1 MEWLEVLERIE
12 QGEGRTTEFKSR
24 FEKDAVGRAICAFS
38 NSEGGVVILGVDDSG
53 TIAGVSENPERLHE
67 RVTTFLQTGCS
78 SPVAGT
84 CERHR
89 TPDGWVHWIEVPR
102 LRSVE
107 PLRHGGRIWIRRERS
122 SVEPSPSG
130 LQEMFNAFGFVF
142 TESQMILSAGLD
154 AIDSSLFQSFLKSL
168 GINIDSHPQLEVE
181 VDLLNQHVIER
192 GRGGVYPTLYGLMV
206 FGHSP
211 QRYLHTTNFFIQCV
225 AYGSSEPSL
234 DAYSI
239 SDAKGTIDR
248 QVELAMTWFR
258 SLGRREVYSGLYRR
272 DLPLAPEEVIREA
285 LVNAVIHRDYAITGS
300 KVMFEVFDNKI
311 TITSPGALPNH
322 MTVERVRAG
331 GVPRSR
337 NESMA
342 NAMVIRG
349 LMEQRGRG
357 WLLMRYRMKEFNGT
371 EPELTNDK
379 LSRFVRVTFRL
390 ESPDS

>member
-1 MEWLEVLERIE
+1 MEWLEVLGRIE
-12 QGEGRTTEFKSR
+12 QGEGRTTEFKSG
-24 FEKDAVGRAICAFS
+24 FENDAVGRAICAFA

-53 TIAGVSENPERLHE
+53 SIVGVRKNPEHLHE
-67 RVTTFLQTGCS
+67 TITTFLQSGCS
-78 SPVAGT
+78 FPIAAT
-84 CERHR
+84 CDRHK

-102 LRSVE
+102 LHGLE
-107 PLRHGGRIWIRRERS
+107 PLRHKGRYWIRRERS
-122 SVEPSPSG
+122 SVEPSPSE

-142 TESQMILSAGLD
+142 TETQMILSAGID
-154 AIDSSLFQSFLKSL
+154 AIDSSLFQSFLRSR
-168 GINIDSHPQLEVE
+168 GINIDSNPQLGLE
-181 VDLLNQHVIER
+181 VDLLNQRVIER
-192 GRGGVYPTLYGLMV
+192 GRGSVYPTLYGLMV

-211 QRYLHTTNFFIQCV
+211 QQYPDTTNFFIQCV
-225 AYGSSEPSL
+225 AYGSSELSL

-239 SDAKGTIDR
+239 SDAKGTLDR
-248 QVELAMTWFR
+248 QVELAMTWFK

-285 LVNAVIHRDYAITGS
+285 LVNAVIHRDYAITGL
-300 KVMFEVFDNKI
+300 KVVFEVFANSI
-311 TITSPGALPNH
+311 TITSPGTLPNH
-322 MTVERVRAG
+322 MTVEQVKAG
-331 GVPRSR
+331 GGPRSR

-379 LSRFVRVTFRL
+379 LSRSVRVTFRL
-390 ESPDS
+390 DSPDS

>member
-1 MEWLEVLERIE
+1 MEWLEVLGRIE

-24 FEKDAVGRAICAFS
+24 FEKDAVGRALCAFA

-53 TIAGVSENPERLHE
+53 TIVGVRESPERLHE
-67 RVTTFLQTGCS
+67 RVSAFLQTGCS
-78 SPVAGT
+78 APIAAT
-84 CERHR
+84 CGRHQ
-89 TPDGWVHWIEVPR
+89 TPSGWVHWIGVPR
-102 LRSVE
+102 LRGLE
-107 PLRHGGRIWIRRERS
+107 PLRHGGRFWIRRERS
-122 SVEPSPSG
+122 SVEPSPSE

-142 TESQMILSAGLD
+142 TESQMILSAGID
-154 AIDSSLFQSFLKSL
+154 AIDSGLFRSFLKSR
-168 GINIDSHPQLEVE
+168 GINIDSNPQLGVE
-181 VDLLNQHVIER
+181 VDLLNQRIIER
-192 GRGGVYPTLYGLMV
+192 GRGTVYPTLYGLMV

-211 QRYLHTTNFFIQCV
+211 QKYPHTTNFFIQCV
-225 AYGSSEPSL
+225 AYGGNERGA

-239 SDAKGTIDR
+239 SDATGTIDR
-248 QVELAMTWFR
+248 QVELAMTWFK

-272 DLPLAPEEVIREA
+272 DLPLAPEEVLREA

-300 KVMFEVFDNKI
+300 KVMFEVFDNNI

-322 MTVERVRAG
+322 MTIEQVKAG
-331 GVPRSR
+331 GGPRSR

-357 WLLMRYRMKEFNGT
+357 WPSMRYRMREFNGT
-371 EPELTNDK
+371 EPELINDK

-390 ESPDS
+390 DSPTL